1 MQSGRVHSSWPSRKK
16 MRAPGSQWASAW
28 RSGGVAAFAAKP
40 PGCWS
45 RPLPRRFVDRGRA
58 GDPAFLA
65 AEPFAEIDD
74 LEVFA

>member
-16 MRAPGSQWASAW
+16 CGLPIRVGECW
-28 RSGGVAAFAAKP
+28 RGAGVAAIAAKP